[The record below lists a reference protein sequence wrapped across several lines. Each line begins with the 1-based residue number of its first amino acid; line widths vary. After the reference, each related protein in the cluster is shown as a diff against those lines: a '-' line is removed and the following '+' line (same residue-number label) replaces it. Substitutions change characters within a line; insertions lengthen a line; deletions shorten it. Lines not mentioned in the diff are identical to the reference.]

1 MSATSSTPLNIA
13 PLAPDVA
20 RTLAE
25 AGAATAA
32 CYQCRKCTNGCPV
45 AERADIP
52 PHQIARL
59 VQLGQLDTL
68 LTSKAIWECLSC
80 QTCATRC
87 PQKISIAA
95 LSDALRRM
103 SRAQQK
109 NDTTTTV
116 PVFNDIFLGTVKRF
130 GRMYEMGLMGA
141 FKLRTRRFMDDV
153 AKFPMMLLKGKLAL
167 LPTVVRGADGRR
179 RLFRFTRE
187 AGGKVR

>member
-1 MSATSSTPLNIA
+1 MSATLSTPLNIA
-13 PLAPDVA
+13 PLAADVA
-20 RTLAE
+20 RELNA

-59 VQLGQLDTL
+59 VQLGHLDEL
-68 LTSKAIWECLSC
+68 LKSRAIWECLSC

-103 SRAQQK
+103 SRAQKK
-109 NDTTTTV
+109 NDTATTV
-116 PVFNDIFLGTVKRF
+116 PIFNDIFLGTVKRF

-153 AKFPMMLLKGKLAL
+153 AKFPMMLKKGKLAL
-167 LPTVVRGADGRR
+167 LPTVVRDAEGRR
-179 RLFRFTRE
+179 RLFRVTRE
-187 AGGKVR
+187 AGGKVK

>member
-1 MSATSSTPLNIA
+1 MSATSSTPLTIA
-13 PLAPDVA
+13 PLAAGIA
-20 RTLAE
+20 RELNE

-45 AERADIP
+45 AERADVP

-87 PQKISIAA
+87 PQKISVAA

-103 SRAQQK
+103 SRAQKK
-109 NDTTTTV
+109 NDTATTV

-167 LPTVVRGADGRR
+167 LPHVVRGADGRR

-187 AGGKVR
+187 AGGKLR